1 MLRQEMASAPIG
13 WDQLNPDQKNA
24 VLHDKGPAAVFAGPG
39 SGKTRVV
46 TIRAARLV
54 EQGARVLVTTFTND
68 ATEEMRKRIKT
79 MIPRSSSGSADI
91 TTIHSFCYRA
101 LKQRNP
107 EFNLLT
113 DDGLRKGLAEL
124 SLAMELD
131 GGVSGFLNRI
141 GYLKNTGVNLQ
152 SYTPE
157 DTAEDRLFHRIWKT
171 YEKHKEEKRYKEF
184 DDLTLDILNLFQAD
198 PQFLCS
204 WAERYTHVMVDESQD
219 MNFPQYAITLALG
232 KFHHNVMLVGD
243 PDQSLYG
250 FRGADIATFRQ
261 FAAHSSTKVYELK
274 ENYRS
279 SQSIISFA
287 NALIQQDSTRRP
299 IKIRPV
305 RETGVSVKWRVYG
318 DSDEEAMAVA
328 DQIIDL
334 QSRGLEYR
342 SMAVLFRVNAQAEPF
357 ERIFSSAEI
366 PFVTQQNG
374 DFYSRKE
381 IAGMLAYLEFLQHFE
396 DEWLLFFLNVP
407 NRKLPRSIGAEMKR
421 IAGIR
426 NMTIWES
433 LADFT
438 GPDLRSHKAIQNMRR
453 QLLRIQDRL
462 PGISNAGEA
471 IEIIRH
477 ETGYDSW
484 LKVHEVTTQDNDR
497 IQNLDQMRDGAKH
510 YKTIP
515 DYLKAI
521 RKVRDEKERRKQEMK
536 KRRMEINAVTLSTGH
551 AAKGLEWRAVFA
563 AGWSEQ
569 ILPHRRAEDIDE
581 ERRIAYV
588 IATRAKDLLSI
599 SSLETWNGVVTEHS
613 RFLKHINLSDTF
625 ESMDETIKTDEG
637 LDQTFFGGLF
647 LT

>member
-1 MLRQEMASAPIG
+1 MLQQERANAPLG
-13 WDQLNPDQKNA
+13 WGQLNPDQKAA

-46 TIRAARLV
+46 TIRAARLI

-68 ATEEMRKRIKT
+68 ATEEMRKRIKA
-79 MIPRSSSGSADI
+79 MIPRTSSGSADI

-107 EFNLLT
+107 DFNLLI
-113 DDGLRKGLAEL
+113 DEGLRKGLAEL
-124 SLAMELD
+124 SLAMELE
-131 GGVSGFLNRI
+131 GGVSAFLDRI

-157 DTAEDRLFHRIWKT
+157 NTAEDRLFHRIWRT
-171 YEKHKEEKRYKEF
+171 YEKHKAEKRYKEF
-184 DDLTLDILNLFQAD
+184 DDLTLDILNLFQTD

-204 WAERYTHVMVDESQD
+204 WAERYTHIMVDESQD

-250 FRGADIATFRQ
+250 FRGADLATFRQ
-261 FAAHSSTKVYELK
+261 FAAHPSAKVYELK

-279 SQSIISFA
+279 SRSIISFA
-287 NALIQQDSTRRP
+287 NALIRQDTTRRP
-299 IKIRPV
+299 IVIRPV
-305 RETGVSVKWRVYG
+305 RETGVSVRWRVCG
-318 DSDEEAMAVA
+318 DADEEAIAVA
-328 DQIIDL
+328 DQIKDL
-334 QSRGLEYR
+334 HSRGLEYR

-357 ERIFSSAEI
+357 ERIFASEEI

-381 IAGMLAYLEFLQHFE
+381 IAGMLAYLEFLQRFE
-396 DEWLLFFLNVP
+396 DEWLLSFLNVP
-407 NRKLPRSIGAEMKR
+407 NRKLPRSVGAEMKR
-421 IAGIR
+421 IADIR
-426 NMTIWES
+426 NRTIWES

-453 QLLRIQDRL
+453 QLLRILDKI

-477 ETGYDSW
+477 ETGFDPW

-497 IQNLDQMRDGAKH
+497 IQNLDQMQDGAKH

-515 DYLKAI
+515 DYLNAI
-521 RKVRDEKERRKQEMK
+521 RKVREEKERRKQEMK
-536 KRRMEINAVTLSTGH
+536 KRRMEMDAVTLSTGH

-563 AGWSEQ
+563 VGWSEQ
-569 ILPHRRAEDIDE
+569 ILPHRRAEDVDE

-588 IATRAKDLLSI
+588 IATRAKDVLSI
-599 SSLETWNGVVTEHS
+599 SSLETWNGAITDYS
-613 RFLKHINLSDTF
+613 RFLKDINLSELPEPSNDSI
-625 ESMDETIKTDEG
+625 ETDE
-637 LDQTFFGGLF
+637 DKNHTFFGGLF
-647 LT
+647 MT